1 MEISDIELV
10 PCPICGGM
18 TLLVNV
24 PKGAAIWCSE
34 CNETLA
40 EASYDGI
47 QSKEMNDMVA
57 AELARTW
64 KAS

>member
-10 PCPICGGM
+10 PCPLCGGM

-24 PKGAAIWCSE
+24 PNGATIWCSE

-40 EASYDGI
+40 EASYDGK
-47 QSKEMNDMVA
+47 QSDEMDDMVA
-57 AELARTW
+57 RELAKAW
-64 KAS
+64 KLD

>member
-1 MEISDIELV
+1 MEPYDDELV

-34 CNETLA
+34 CNKTLA
-40 EASYDGI
+40 EASYDGR
-47 QSKEMNDMVA
+47 QSDEMDEMVA
-57 AELARTW
+57 RELAKTW
-64 KAS
+64 KAD